1 MINLDYAPAVFA
13 GIILIVL
20 LVPALYGLTL
30 VDAFWKKNKETSAAG
45 DDAFN

>member
-13 GIILIVL
+13 GIILIVI

-30 VDAFWKKNKETSAAG
+30 VDAFWKKNKETSTAG

>member
-13 GIILIVL
+13 GLIVL
-20 LVPALYGLTL
+20 VFVAPALYGLTL
-30 VDAFWKKNKETSAAG
+30 VDAFWKKNKESASAG